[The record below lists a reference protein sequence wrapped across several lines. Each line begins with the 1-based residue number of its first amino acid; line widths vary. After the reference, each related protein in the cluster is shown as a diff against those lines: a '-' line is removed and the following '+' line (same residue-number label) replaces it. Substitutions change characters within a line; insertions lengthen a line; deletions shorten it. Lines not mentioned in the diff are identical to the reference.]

1 METVK
6 SHLIEKTKLL
16 KDNLIDLPRL
26 EARLLLA
33 KALNKDL
40 NWTYV
45 NLEKKISKKKIS
57 KYEILIKKKLKKFPT
72 AYLLGNKEFFSMNF
86 KVNENTLIP
95 RPETET
101 IIEEIKKN
109 FKNKKKLLVL
119 DLGTGSGCILLSILK
134 EFKNAVGIGIDKH
147 LETVKIAR
155 INSKKNNLSK
165 RSKFFKLDWRQKGF
179 FKKVLKINKKFSGN
193 EKFNLVVSNPPYL
206 LKNEMKNLVPE
217 VTYEPKDSLYDNK
230 DGLSF
235 YKTVLPEID
244 SLVSEN
250 SYIYF
255 EINPENRRNIAKIC
269 KNNNLRNIYYIKDLS
284 GKIRFILIK
293 KLINS

>member
-6 SHLIEKTKLL
+6 SNLIKKTKLL
-16 KDNLIDLPRL
+16 KNNSIDLPKL

-45 NLEKKISKKKIS
+45 NLEKKIPKKKIF
-57 KYEILIKKKLKKFPT
+57 KYEILIKKKLKKIPT
-72 AYLLGNKEFFSMNF
+72 AYLLGNKEFYSMNF

-95 RPETET
+95 RPETE
-101 IIEEIKKN
+101 IIVEEIKKN

-134 EFKNAVGIGIDKH
+134 EFKNAIGIGVDKY
-147 LETVKIAR
+147 LETLKVAR
-155 INSKKNNLSK
+155 INSKRNNLSK
-165 RSKFFKLDWRQKGF
+165 RSKFFKLDWIQKDF
-179 FKKVLKINKKFSGN
+179 FKQVLKINKKFSGN
-193 EKFNLVVSNPPYL
+193 EKFDLVVSNPPYL
-206 LKNEMKNLVPE
+206 LKNEINTLMPE
-217 VTYEPKDSLYDNK
+217 VLYEPKESLYDNK

-235 YKTVLPEID
+235 YKRILPKIN

-250 SYIYF
+250 SYIYL
-255 EINPENRRNIAKIC
+255 EINPKNRRNIEKIC
-269 KNNNLRNIYYIKDLS
+269 KSNNIKNIHYIKDLS
-284 GKIRFILIK
+284 GKYRFVLIK
-293 KLINS
+293 N

>member
-1 METVK
+1 METLK
-6 SHLIEKTKLL
+6 FHLIEKTKLL
-16 KDNLIDLPRL
+16 KDNSIHLPKL

-45 NLEKKISKKKIS
+45 NLEKKISKKKIF

-72 AYLLGNKEFFSMNF
+72 AYLLGNKEFYSMNF

-95 RPETET
+95 RPETEV

-109 FKNKKKLLVL
+109 FKNKKRISVL

-134 EFKNAVGIGIDKH
+134 EFKNATGIGIDKY
-147 LETVKIAR
+147 LETVKVAR
-155 INSKKNNLSK
+155 INSKQNNLSK
-165 RSKFFKLDWRQKGF
+165 RSKFFKLDWSQKDF
-179 FKKVLKINKKFSGN
+179 FKQVIKINKAFSGN
-193 EKFNLVVSNPPYL
+193 KKFDLVVSNPPYL
-206 LKNEMKNLVPE
+206 LKHEINTLMPE
-217 VTYEPKDSLYDNK
+217 VLYEPKESLYDNK

-235 YKTVLPEID
+235 YKIVLPKIN

-250 SYIYF
+250 SYIYL
-255 EINPENRRNIAKIC
+255 EINPKNKKNIEKIC
-269 KNNNLRNIYYIKDLS
+269 KINNLRNSHYIKDLS
-284 GKIRFILIK
+284 GKHRFVLIK
-293 KLINS
+293 N

>member
-6 SHLIEKTKLL
+6 SHLIKKTKLL
-16 KDNLIDLPRL
+16 KNNSIDLPKL

-45 NLEKKISKKKIS
+45 NLEKKIPKKKIF
-57 KYEILIKKKLKKFPT
+57 KYEILIKKKLKKIPT
-72 AYLLGNKEFFSMNF
+72 AYLLGNKEFYSMNF

-95 RPETET
+95 RPETE
-101 IIEEIKKN
+101 IIVEEIKKN

-134 EFKNAVGIGIDKH
+134 EFKNATGIGIDKY
-147 LETVKIAR
+147 LETVKVAR

-165 RSKFFKLDWRQKGF
+165 RSKFFKLDWSQKDF
-179 FKKVLKINKKFSGN
+179 FKQVIKINKAFSGN
-193 EKFNLVVSNPPYL
+193 KKFDLVVSNPPYL
-206 LKNEMKNLVPE
+206 LKNEINTLMSEIL
-217 VTYEPKDSLYDNK
+217 YEPKESLYDNK

-235 YKTVLPEID
+235 YKRILPKIN

-250 SYIYF
+250 SYIYL
-255 EINPENRRNIAKIC
+255 EINPKNRRNIEKIC
-269 KNNNLRNIYYIKDLS
+269 KSNNIKNIHYIKDLS
-284 GKIRFILIK
+284 GKYRFVLIK
-293 KLINS
+293 N

>member
-1 METVK
+1 METIK
-6 SHLIEKTKLL
+6 SHLIKKTKLL
-16 KDNLIDLPRL
+16 KNNLIDLPKL

-45 NLEKKISKKKIS
+45 NLEKKIPKKKIF

-72 AYLLGNKEFFSMNF
+72 AYLLGNKEFYSMNF

-95 RPETET
+95 RPETEI
-101 IIEEIKKN
+101 IIEEIKKK
-109 FKNKKKLLVL
+109 FQNKKNLLVL

-134 EFKNAVGIGIDKH
+134 EFKNATGIGIDKY
-147 LETVKIAR
+147 LETVKVAR

-165 RSKFFKLDWRQKGF
+165 RSKFFKLDWSQKDF
-179 FKKVLKINKKFSGN
+179 FKQIIKINKAFSGN
-193 EKFNLVVSNPPYL
+193 KKFDLVVSNPPYL
-206 LKNEMKNLVPE
+206 LKNEINTLMSE
-217 VTYEPKDSLYDNK
+217 VLYEPKESLYDNK

-235 YKTVLPEID
+235 YKIVLPKIN

-250 SYIYF
+250 SYIYI
-255 EINPENRRNIAKIC
+255 EINPRNKRNVEKIC
-269 KNNNLRNIYYIKDLS
+269 KSNNLRNTNYIKDLS
-284 GKIRFILIK
+284 GKYRFVLIK
-293 KLINS
+293 N